1 MSRNFFSGCS
11 MPNTF
16 SSIFVPK
23 HRLSNS
29 ETAGEKSDKLSLVSE
44 CISLLCGWDKHKKK
58 FVCEKIDNKQIKC
71 IYPDLFFFPQV
82 MTSYDLKT
90 FFLLIII
97 SLVLNQTWIAVYMM
111 VICAHPG
118 FASRICPMVS
128 AIGGFAGGFLVPR
141 PQMPAGWVKNYRLH

>member
-1 MSRNFFSGCS
+1 MKKAISFPLSVNVSLSCVAEI
-11 MPNTF
+11 NIKKDLYVKKLIINKLNVYIL
-16 SSIFVPK
+16 IF
-23 HRLSNS
+23 
-29 ETAGEKSDKLSLVSE
+29 
-44 CISLLCGWDKHKKK
+44 
-58 FVCEKIDNKQIKC
+58 
-71 IYPDLFFFPQV
+71 FFFPQV

-141 PQMPAGWVKNYRLH
+141 PQMPAG